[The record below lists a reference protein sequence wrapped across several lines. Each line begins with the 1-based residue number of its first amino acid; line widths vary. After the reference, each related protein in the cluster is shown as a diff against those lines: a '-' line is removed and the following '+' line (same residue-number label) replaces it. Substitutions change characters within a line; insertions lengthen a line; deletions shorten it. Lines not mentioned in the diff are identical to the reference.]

1 MKREYP
7 QSRMKRMVSN
17 VVYLEAR
24 EELNEEAMV
33 IKSMLTSKEAL
44 VMNDALSP
52 LSMTC
57 VR

>member
-1 MKREYP
+1 
-7 QSRMKRMVSN
+7 MKRMVSN